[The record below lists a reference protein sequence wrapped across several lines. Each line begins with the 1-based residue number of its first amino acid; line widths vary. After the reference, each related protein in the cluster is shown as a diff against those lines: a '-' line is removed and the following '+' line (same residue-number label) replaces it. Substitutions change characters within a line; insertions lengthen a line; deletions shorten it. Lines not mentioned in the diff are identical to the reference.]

1 MSAANAI
8 INSGLN
14 RSCTHAIRIRRSPG
28 ALTGPGVPAPAL
40 AR

>member
-8 INSGLN
+8 INSGLG
-14 RSCTHAIRIRRSPG
+14 RSCTYAIRIRRSPG
-28 ALTGPGVPAPAL
+28 ALTGPGMH